1 MALAKALRTAAQGL
15 FFFFFLLADFLRL
28 REGGPRLSRV
38 PMNPAA
44 LKAQLCFIGFI
55 GYAAEGTLRNE
66 SQMICRVGVK
76 PRKVELDGTICR

>member
-1 MALAKALRTAAQGL
+1 MALAKALRTAAQG
-15 FFFFFLLADFLRL
+15 FFFFFFTCRL
-28 REGGPRLSRV
+28 SAAEGGGPRLSRV

-76 PRKVELDGTICR
+76 PRKVKLDGTICR